1 MMPPAPPTAAFT
13 AIGPTSFR
21 ASELTRGPWSPVHQH
36 AGPPIALV
44 CRVVERLGSTHGL
57 SHVSRLT
64 ANLFRP
70 VPIGDLEVEA
80 TADYVGRNAGHFSAR
95 LVAGDKELGRFTLLL
110 QREVPMELPAGL
122 PGHPWPPLTPGPL
135 ALTATLMPFA
145 GPELGYAHLV
155 ETRVA
160 RGRMFTE
167 PSAVWF
173 RMRHPL
179 VAGES
184 TSPYQ
189 QVPVAA
195 DSGNGISAL
204 LDMRRYSFMNSDL
217 SIHLLRRPVGD
228 WIGLDAR
235 TLFGEAGC
243 GIAESM
249 LYDEQGPIG
258 RAVQSLMVRPQA

>member
-1 MMPPAPPTAAFT
+1 MPPAPPTAAFT
-13 AIGPTSFR
+13 AIGATSFR
-21 ASELTRGPWSPVHQH
+21 ASELTRGPWSPAHQH

-44 CRVVERLGSTHGL
+44 CRAVERLAANHGL
-57 SHVSRLT
+57 SHVARLT
-64 ANLFRP
+64 ANLLRP
-70 VPIGDLEVEA
+70 VPLGDLDIEA
-80 TADYVGRNAGHFSAR
+80 SADYVGRNAGHFSAR
-95 LVAGDKELGRFTLLL
+95 LVAGDKEIGRFTLLL

-122 PGHPWPPLTPGPL
+122 PGHPWPSLTPGPQ
-135 ALTATLMPFA
+135 ASTATPMPFA
-145 GPELGYAHLV
+145 GPVLGYADLV

-160 RGRMFTE
+160 RGRMFAG

-179 VAGES
+179 VAGEA

-189 QVPVAA
+189 QVAVAG
-195 DSGNGISAL
+195 DSGNGISAA
-204 LDMRRYSFMNSDL
+204 LDIRHYSFMNSDL

-235 TLFGEAGC
+235 TLLGEAGC